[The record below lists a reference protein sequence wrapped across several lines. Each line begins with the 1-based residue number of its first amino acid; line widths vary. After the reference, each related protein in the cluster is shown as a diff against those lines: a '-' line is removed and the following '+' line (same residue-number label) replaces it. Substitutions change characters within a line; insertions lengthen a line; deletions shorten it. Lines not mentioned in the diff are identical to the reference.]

1 MANQSVSQDSLVGQP
16 FGRYRI
22 VVFTHFLSTTQTH
35 GG

>member
-16 FGRYRI
+16 LGHYRI
-22 VVFTHFLSTTQTH
+22 VGITQFLNTTQTH